1 MAGSV
6 ASTALQ
12 AATMVVRRKSVRLL
26 RGSADHV
33 APRAPLPRRGTGA
46 CCTSSSTEAA
56 APDRITLPSVPATLS
71 IRCPPRSRSPAAFP
85 SADILP
91 VADLREAASTALER
105 EPALALSYS
114 SGAGHPGLRSWIA
127 GRHRVDASRV
137 VCTNGSLQALLFVA
151 EVLLRGAPNR
161 RVLVEAP
168 TYDRAIIVLRRAGAE
183 VGAVA
188 ADEHGLN
195 VDALQ
200 ERIERDGP
208 PALLYVIPNFQNP
221 SGVTLPLERRER
233 LVALSREHGFRILE
247 DDPYGLLRW
256 SGERV
261 PSLFELDG
269 GENVVALSSFTKT
282 VAPGLRVGYAIAPEG
297 VAADLTK
304 HANDTYIAPSMLSQ
318 STLHAYCEAG
328 RFEPGV
334 QRASAALQERCEAMA
349 GALREHFPR
358 GHAVRRARG
367 RLLHLGRPA
376 RGRRHRPP
384 AGRGHRGR
392 RAVRQGSRLLRRRRR
407 DVVAAA
413 GVLGGR
419 AGPDPRGHRPPRRD
433 RRPRSGDR
441 LVLSERADRR
451 RRRGRACPWSRRG
464 RRRAPA
470 LAERAAASPSR
481 MPTTTPRTSEIR
493 MTQIS
498 DDPAEKT
505 TKSTRTERSF
515 LTTKPTRNRTTTART
530 PTIT

>member
-12 AATMVVRRKSVRLL
+12 AATMVVRRKAFDSYEEALTTSL
-26 RGSADHV
+26 REPPSHDV
-33 APRAPLPRRGTGA
+33 ARAPLHVFQHGG
-46 CCTSSSTEAA
+46 SSTR
-56 APDRITLPSVPATLS
+56 PNHPTIGPGYPVDPMPAQIPFT
-71 IRCPPRSRSPAAFP
+71 RGVP

-151 EVLLRGAPNR
+151 EVLLRDAPNR

-183 VGAVA
+183 VGAVS
-188 ADEHGLN
+188 ADEQGLN

-282 VAPGLRVGYAIAPEG
+282 VAPGIRVGYAIAPEG

-318 STLHAYCEAG
+318 STLNAYCEAG
-328 RFEPGV
+328 RFDPGV
-334 QRASAALQERCEAMA
+334 ARASAALKERCEAMA
-349 GALREHFPR
+349 GALREHFPEGTR
-358 GHAVRRARG
+358 FVEPEGGYFIWVDLPEGADTGH
-367 RLLHLGRPA
+367 LLVEA
-376 RGRRHRPP
+376 TE
-384 AGRGHRGR
+384 
-392 RAVRQGSRLLRRRRR
+392 
-407 DVVAAA
+407 A
-413 GVLGGR
+413 GVPYVKGADFFAEGGGTASLR
-419 AGPDPRGHRPPRRD
+419 LAFSAVAPDPIREGIA
-433 RRPRSGDR
+433 R
-441 LVLSERADRR
+441 LGAIVA
-451 RRRGRACPWSRRG
+451 
-464 RRRAPA
+464 RAPA
-470 LAERAAASPSR
+470 
-481 MPTTTPRTSEIR
+481 
-493 MTQIS
+493 
-498 DDPAEKT
+498 
-505 TKSTRTERSF
+505 
-515 LTTKPTRNRTTTART
+515 TA
-530 PTIT
+530 